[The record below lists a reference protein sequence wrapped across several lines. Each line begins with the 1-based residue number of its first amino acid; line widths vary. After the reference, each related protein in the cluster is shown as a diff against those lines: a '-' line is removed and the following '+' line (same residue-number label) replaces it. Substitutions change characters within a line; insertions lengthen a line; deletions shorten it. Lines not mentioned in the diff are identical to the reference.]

1 MYMMQECTQSR
12 FLPCAS
18 ITFCISSLLAAH
30 KYSCKCM
37 YVCLYVYLDCRQPVR
52 VTLTHVHSLMD
63 TFVCV
68 GSESSRVLLRAN
80 SPNARL
86 VCLTSEHVS
95 VHTHTHR
102 QTIICALVCALCKR
116 LTHSCCCCCCYRR
129 GSCTHRCN
137 NARLQRAALRMLC
150 ACPTV
155 RVRASLQPSRGFPDH
170 TNAVH
175 IHTYALSFSLCR
187 LAGNQLLL

>member
-1 MYMMQECTQSR
+1 M
-12 FLPCAS
+12 
-18 ITFCISSLLAAH
+18 
-30 KYSCKCM
+30 
-37 YVCLYVYLDCRQPVR
+37 CLYVYLDCGQPVR
-52 VTLTHVHSLMD
+52 VTLTHVHPLMD
-63 TFVCV
+63 TFGCV

-95 VHTHTHR
+95 AHTHTHA
-102 QTIICALVCALCKR
+102 QKIICALVCALCKR
-116 LTHSCCCCCCYRR
+116 LTHSCCRR

-155 RVRASLQPSRGFPDH
+155 RVRASLQPSRVFPDH

-175 IHTYALSFSLCR
+175 THTYALSLSLCR
-187 LAGNQLLL
+187 LAGWQPAVVVVAAIARRFGNRLPARDAFSGLSAVSPPSFFAG